1 MPMLARAARRVVS
14 GDIEGNDRP
23 LATAIVESR
32 IAADL
37 TMVKILKNKKYF
49 CFVGCF
55 HPSLDATTPLTRQS
69 SRPLRHKLIAHSQ
82 PC

>member
-1 MPMLARAARRVVS
+1 MLARAARRVVS

-37 TMVKILKNKKYF
+37 TMVKILKKLKILL

-55 HPSLDATTPLTRQS
+55 HPSLDATTPLV
-69 SRPLRHKLIAHSQ
+69 LRHKLIAHSQ